1 MFLVLALSLC
11 SLIAAKVLRFPLEQ
25 RIRSYDENRAY
36 VQGLAA
42 RASGAEPP
50 RKHRFAGIGHTRESL
65 MARQIP
71 RVPMINYGDL
81 AYVGNI
87 TIGTPAQVR
96 VAFVNSKF

>member
-1 MFLVLALSLC
+1 MRRFVADDLGEHAFGRE
-11 SLIAAKVLRFPLEQ
+11 AA
-25 RIRSYDENRAY
+25 
-36 VQGLAA
+36 GL
-42 RASGAEPP
+42 